1 MTNVLSLLQLKL
13 LKMLY
18 DACDTKATEYI
29 KLGRSIFIET
39 FVKRLGL
46 DLYCVRS

>member
-29 KLGRSIFIET
+29 KLGRNIEI
-39 FVKRLGL
+39 FVKTLGL